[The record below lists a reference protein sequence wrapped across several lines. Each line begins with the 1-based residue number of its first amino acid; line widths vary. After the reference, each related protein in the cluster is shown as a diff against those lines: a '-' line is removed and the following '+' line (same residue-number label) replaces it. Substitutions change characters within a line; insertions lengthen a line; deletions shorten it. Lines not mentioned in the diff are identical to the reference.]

1 MIYFVEVTLS
11 GMFAGAL
18 YSLLALGFVV
28 IYKGSR
34 IMNFALG
41 EFVMVGGSLVAL
53 ALNVLHLGLLPAL
66 LMACAGMAALI
77 ATFNHLVLRHVARHS
92 LIAMIMVTIGLG
104 AFLRA
109 SAALVFR
116 GYAGAVS
123 LPIPR
128 EPFQLSG
135 VLVSPIEIVAG
146 CIAILGV
153 VAVSL
158 FFRKTRV
165 GLALRAVAD
174 DQTAAMAMGINLGRY
189 FAITWILAGI
199 IAVAGGTLWSFNF
212 GGGFSMVLVGLKV
225 FPIVILGGLDSIPGV
240 VVGGIFIGLLESLA
254 AAFIDP
260 LVEGAISN
268 VAPYAVLLTV
278 LMIRPQ
284 GLFGG
289 REVAE
294 RP

>member
-1 MIYFVEVTLS
+1 MTYFAEVTLS
-11 GMFAGAL
+11 GVFAGAL

-41 EFVMVGGSLVAL
+41 EFVMVGGNLVAL
-53 ALNVLHLGLLPAL
+53 ALHVLHLSVLPAL
-66 LMACAGMAALI
+66 LMACAGMAAL
-77 ATFNHLVLRHVARHS
+77 AAAFNHLVLRHVGRRS
-92 LIAMIMVTIGLG
+92 IISMVMVTIGLG

-109 SAALVFR
+109 SAALFFR
-116 GYAGAVS
+116 DYTGAVS
-123 LPIPR
+123 LPIPL
-128 EPFQLSG
+128 EPILLSG
-135 VLVSPIEIVAG
+135 VLVSPNEIVAG
-146 CIAILGV
+146 GIAILGV
-153 VAVSL
+153 AAVSL
-158 FFRKTRV
+158 FYQKTRV

-212 GGGFSMVLVGLKV
+212 GGGVSLVLVGLKV

-254 AAFIDP
+254 AAYLDP
-260 LVEGAISN
+260 LLKGAISN

-278 LMIRPQ
+278 LMLRPQ
-284 GLFGG
+284 GLFG